1 MIKPSKNLRTL
12 LTSIGIGGFNATM
25 IIPYMMISPAT
36 TDPKASQIVL
46 IVQHIQR
53 ALFRLGATD
62 VAESGRL
69 DQPTAQ
75 ALLQIVGPNWERMPW
90 SASVSAVVTAM
101 ETGRKVAPPMSM
113 TPQDETSDAMPVA
126 VGGPLDFLPDVPGGL
141 LTYAI
146 AGYFL
151 YRHFNRSRRAS

>member
-25 IIPYMMISPAT
+25 IIPYLMISPAT

-46 IVQHIQR
+46 IVQHLQR
-53 ALFRLGATD
+53 ALYRLGATD

-69 DQPTAQ
+69 DKPTAQ
-75 ALLQIVGPNWERMPW
+75 ALLQVVGPEWERMPW
-90 SASVSAVVTAM
+90 SASIAAVVTAM
-101 ETGRKVAPPMSM
+101 EHGHKIVPPGAM
-113 TPQDETSDAMPVA
+113 TPVDDDSVPVA

-141 LTYAI
+141 FTYAL

-151 YRHFNRSRRAS
+151 YRHFRRRAS